1 MERLWR
7 GFDLARRTATVTGF
21 RILRIRGIPV
31 EVHPSCGLLL
41 GWLVIVGMGRLARPE
56 IPSVTLITMV
66 TACALLF
73 VVSILLHELGH
84 ALWALRERW
93 QVDRITLYGLG
104 GLAWTR
110 SGPYASPR
118 AQLRVIAAGPLVTAA
133 LVVLFGATQQLGQ
146 ALGWPRA
153 VVDVAGLL
161 TLLQV
166 MLLVFNLAPA
176 FPLDGGQMLRALLW
190 RRSGDPAAATRTAM
204 RAGAISAYVALAA
217 GIVLLVSGRL
227 FAGSIVAI
235 AGLQILFILS
245 AFSGPVGPARRPR
258 AEVVGDL
265 IRERPFPICADSGV
279 DELLEQLACARGLAT
294 RAFPVTREGE
304 LVGYTSIGL
313 ASQVARERNGATVSE
328 AMVPRDQAAV
338 QLDANTPLEEALEK
352 VPDVADRA
360 IVVEDGL
367 VTGIVLR
374 RAIAQALLETEVAKR
389 ERRELAGLGW

>member
-1 MERLWR
+1 
-7 GFDLARRTATVTGF
+7 
-21 RILRIRGIPV
+21 
-31 EVHPSCGLLL
+31 
-41 GWLVIVGMGRLARPE
+41 
-56 IPSVTLITMV
+56 
-66 TACALLF
+66 
-73 VVSILLHELGH
+73 
-84 ALWALRERW
+84 
-93 QVDRITLYGLG
+93 
-104 GLAWTR
+104 
-110 SGPYASPR
+110 
-118 AQLRVIAAGPLVTAA
+118 VIAAGPLVTAA

-166 MLLVFNLAPA
+166 MLLLFDLAPA
-176 FPLDGGQMLRALLW
+176 FPLDGGQMLRAWLW
-190 RRSGDPAAATRTAM
+190 RRSG
-204 RAGAISAYVALAA
+204 GAHR
-217 GIVLLVSGRL
+217 G
-227 FAGSIVAI
+227 
-235 AGLQILFILS
+235 
-245 AFSGPVGPARRPR
+245 
-258 AEVVGDL
+258 
-265 IRERPFPICADSGV
+265 
-279 DELLEQLACARGLAT
+279 ARGR

-374 RAIAQALLETEVAKR
+374 RAIAQALLETAEAKR